1 MPCERI
7 KAWMG
12 DHLDGCL
19 DAARVQD
26 LNAHLA
32 DCEACRR
39 EWDELRQTVTL
50 IRGLKPLAPPADLVA
65 SVHQRLAAPQPT
77 RLAVFWRVLNLPQTR
92 VALAASVVILVGVYG
107 WRTLPISPVAP
118 EAFAPSV
125 CRMASTPAA
134 DTPADAPVETVAPA
148 VYTDMNRTPIPPA
161 EAPMAMA
168 APAVR
173 ENLDEVSALRET
185 ARDSLQKSEEGIWK
199 KLESGDKRA
208 DVKRQPPG
216 LSVGNEAPD
225 REERPVVDF
234 AAQAVRA
241 DRMQEAVKEPVAAA
255 EMSPKRAVAAGEGIA
270 ADSVMSMKADA
281 APSVA
286 KSVAPASPLMSRPET
301 DSLQPLQREIVLAGG
316 DAAAAR
322 QILARYVVR
331 AKTRERNEIKQE
343 GDASAASR
351 ASASAS
357 GPGEIIGGTIGDTA
371 GLSGWINAA
380 DYDRLLADL
389 KAAGTVTLRPVEPS
403 KKGAKE
409 TPASESGRVWVSI
422 VLPPSE
428 K

>member
-1 MPCERI
+1 
-7 KAWMG
+7 MG

-39 EWDELRQTVTL
+39 EWDELRQTVAL

-92 VALAASVVILVGVYG
+92 VALAASVVILVGFYG

-148 VYTDMNRTPIPPA
+148 VYTDMNRTPIPPG
-161 EAPMAMA
+161 EAPMATA
-168 APAVR
+168 APAVHGD
-173 ENLDEVSALRET
+173 LDEVSAHRET
-185 ARDSLQKSEEGIWK
+185 ARDSLQKSEGGIWK
-199 KLESGDKRA
+199 KLASDDKLA
-208 DVKRQPPG
+208 EVKRQPPG
-216 LSVGNEAPD
+216 LSVGSESSD
-225 REERPVVDF
+225 REERPVVAF
-234 AAQAVRA
+234 AAQAARV

-255 EMSPKRAVAAGEGIA
+255 EAEMAPKRAVASGGGIA
-270 ADSVMSMKADA
+270 SDSAVSLEAAA
-281 APSVA
+281 APAVA
-286 KSVAPASPLMSRPET
+286 KSVAPASPLLSRLET
-301 DSLQPLQREIVLAGG
+301 EPVQPLQREIVLAGG

-331 AKTRERNEIKQE
+331 AKTRERNEVKQE
-343 GDASAASR
+343 GDAGAASR
-351 ASASAS
+351 ASAPAS

-403 KKGAKE
+403 KKGTKE
-409 TPASESGRVWVSI
+409 TAASESGRVWVSI
-422 VLPPSE
+422 VLPPSG

>member
-1 MPCERI
+1 
-7 KAWMG
+7 MG

-19 DAARVQD
+19 DAARIRE

-50 IRGLKPLAPPADLVA
+50 IRSLTPLAPPVDLVA
-65 SVHQRLAAPQPT
+65 SVRQRLATPQPT

-92 VALAASVVILVGVYG
+92 VALAASVVILVGLYG
-107 WRTLPISPVAP
+107 WRNRTIRSGAL
-118 EAFAPSV
+118 EDLAPSAR
-125 CRMASTPAA
+125 RMASTPAA
-134 DTPADAPVETVAPA
+134 DAPADAPVETVAPA
-148 VYTDMNRTPIPPA
+148 VYKDMNRTPIPPA
-161 EAPMAMA
+161 ETPMATA

-173 ENLDEVSALRET
+173 ENLDEVSAHRET
-185 ARDSLQKSEEGIWK
+185 ARDSLQKSEGGIWK
-199 KLESGDKRA
+199 KLESDDTLA

-216 LSVGNEAPD
+216 LSVGSESPD
-225 REERPVVDF
+225 REERPVVAF

-241 DRMQEAVKEPVAAA
+241 DRMQEAVKEPIAAA
-255 EMSPKRAVAAGEGIA
+255 EMSPKRAVASGGSIA
-270 ADSVMSMKADA
+270 ADSAVALEAAA

-286 KSVAPASPLMSRPET
+286 KIVVPASPLASSPET
-301 DSLQPLQREIVLAGG
+301 ESVQPLQREIVLAGG

-322 QILARYVVR
+322 QILARYIVR
-331 AKTRERNEIKQE
+331 AKTRERNEVKQE
-343 GDASAASR
+343 GYAAAASR

-357 GPGEIIGGTIGDTA
+357 KPGGIIDETA
-371 GLSGWINAA
+371 DLSGWINAA

-389 KAAGTVTLRPVEPS
+389 KAAGTVTLRPVEPPG
-403 KKGAKE
+403 KGATE

-422 VLPPSE
+422 VLPPPE